1 MKETYSKLSDL
12 DLFGLFKKGNQLAFL
27 EIYDRYKV
35 ILQNH
40 AYRKLGDMD
49 EVEDILQELFIYL
62 WEKRDTIH
70 FSTSVRSYLYTA
82 IRNRIINHFYRK
94 HRESEYLNSLHEF
107 VERGEFITDLAI
119 REKEFA
125 AIIQKEIDALP
136 PRMREVFMLH
146 RNHEL
151 TYKQIAE
158 QLGTSEQTVAT
169 QVKNSLKV
177 LRGRLGACFFLLLW
191 LYP

>member
-1 MKETYSKLSDL
+1 MKETYNKLSDL
-12 DLFGLFKKGNQLAFL
+12 GLFILLKKGNQLAFL

-35 ILQNH
+35 TLQNH

-62 WEKRDTIH
+62 WEKRETIY

-94 HRESEYLNSLHEF
+94 NRESEYLNSLHEF
-107 VERGEFITDLAI
+107 VERGEFITDLTI

-125 AIIQKEIDALP
+125 GIIQKEIDALP
-136 PRMREVFMLH
+136 PRMREVFTLH

-151 TYKQIAE
+151 TYKQIAQ

-177 LRGRLGACFFLLLW
+177 LRGRLGVCFVFLL
-191 LYP
+191 